1 MKERIQLIP
10 GIIFLFIIGLISKY
24 AGNFIPYISYLII
37 AIALGIISANLFSLP
52 ELIENG
58 IVKTHKLWLKT
69 GIVILGARVILKDL
83 MEVGPTLLLMIIAFI
98 LISMLIVEF
107 LASKF
112 SLNKKLGS
120 CLASGT
126 SVCGVSA
133 VIATGGAIQAKKN
146 HIAYG
151 IATVLL
157 FDVITVFSYPII
169 GQIFSIPAEVF
180 GPWAGISMFSTG
192 TTVAAGF
199 AHSAEAGQIATMA
212 KMGRN
217 VFIGIWALIYS
228 LYYVKK
234 GLNKSMVKNKGKY
247 LWKKF
252 PKIIIG
258 FVIMLIIANLGFL
271 SSGQIDSMKNAY
283 NWLFMMAFVGLGY
296 TINFEKLK
304 HTGFKPF
311 ITVLISF
318 VIISVLCLISSYILF
333 A

>member
-1 MKERIQLIP
+1 MKKSISFIP
-10 GIIFLFIIGLISKY
+10 GIIFLFFVGLISKY
-24 AGNFIPYISYLII
+24 IGNSIPYISYLII
-37 AIALGIISANLFSLP
+37 AIAFGIISANLFTLP
-52 ELIENG
+52 KIIEKG
-58 IVKTHKLWLKT
+58 IAETHKLWLKT
-69 GIVILGARVILKDL
+69 GIVVLGARVILKDL
-83 MEVGPTLLLMIIAFI
+83 MEVGPKLLMMLIVFI
-98 LISMLIVEF
+98 LLSMIIVEF
-107 LASKF
+107 LASTF
-112 SLNKKLGS
+112 SLDKKIGS

-151 IATVLL
+151 IATVLI

-169 GQIFSIPAEVF
+169 GQIFSIPPEVF

-217 VFIGIWALIYS
+217 VFIGIWALMYS

-234 GLNKSMVKNKGKY
+234 GLNKKMVENKGKY
-247 LWKKF
+247 LWEKF
-252 PKIIIG
+252 PKIIVG
-258 FVIMLIIANLGFL
+258 FIIMLIIANLGFL
-271 SSGQIDSMKNAY
+271 SSGQINSMKNAY

-296 TINFEKLK
+296 TINFKKLK
-304 HTGFKPF
+304 QTGSKPF
-311 ITVLISF
+311 LTVLIAF
-318 VIISVLCLISSYILF
+318 IIISISCLITSYLLF

>member
-1 MKERIQLIP
+1 MKKTSRLIP
-10 GIIFLFIIGLISKY
+10 GILFLFFIGIISKY
-24 AGNFIPYISYLII
+24 IGGYIPHISYLII
-37 AIALGIISANLFSLP
+37 AIALGIVSANFFNLP
-52 ELIENG
+52 AMIEDG
-58 IVKTHKLWLKT
+58 IVNTHKLWLKT

-83 MEVGPTLLLMIIAFI
+83 IEVGPTLLMMIMVFI
-98 LISMLIVEF
+98 FFSLICVEF
-107 LASKF
+107 LSSKF
-112 SLNKKLGS
+112 GLENRLGS

-157 FDVITVFSYPII
+157 FDIITVFSYPLI
-169 GQIFSIPAEVF
+169 GQVFAIPAEVF

-199 AHSAEAGQIATMA
+199 AHSAQAGQLATMA

-234 GLNKSMVKNKGKY
+234 GLNDTMVENKAAY
-247 LWKKF
+247 LWEKF

-258 FVIMLIIANLGFL
+258 FAAMLIIAN
-271 SSGQIDSMKNAY
+271 SGILDESQIASMKNAY

-296 TINFEKLK
+296 TIDFDKLK
-304 HTGFKPF
+304 KTGIKPF
-311 ITVLISF
+311 LTVLISF
-318 VIISVLCLISSYILF
+318 VLISIICLVSSYMLF

>member
-1 MKERIQLIP
+1 MKKGSQLIP
-10 GIIFLFIIGLISKY
+10 GIIFLFVIGLISKY
-24 AGNFIPYISYLII
+24 IGSFIPYISYLII
-37 AIALGIISANLFSLP
+37 AIAFGIISANLFNFP
-52 ELIENG
+52 KIIEKG
-58 IVKTHKLWLKT
+58 IVETHKLWLKT

-83 MEVGPTLLLMIIAFI
+83 IDVGLTLLLMIIAFI
-98 LISMLIVEF
+98 LISLIIVEF

-112 SLNKKLGS
+112 GLENKLGS

-151 IATVLL
+151 IATVLI

-169 GQIFSIPAEVF
+169 GQLFSIPAEVF

-234 GLNKSMVKNKGKY
+234 GLNDTMVENKISY
-247 LWKKF
+247 LWDKF

-258 FVIMLIIANLGFL
+258 FIAMLIIANIGLL
-271 SSGQIDSMKNAY
+271 DETQISSMKNAY

-296 TINFEKLK
+296 TINFKKLK
-304 HTGFKPF
+304 KTGAKPF
-311 ITVLISF
+311 LTVLISF
-318 VIISVLCLISSYILF
+318 IIISIISLITSFFLF
-333 A
+333 S